1 MTRGETDKTWDKLG
15 GVGTTWGESRMGDMV
30 AKQQIVI
37 GGEEKYTYN
46 ISGSLQRAVYGL

>member
-30 AKQQIVI
+30 AKQQLDI
-37 GGEEKYTYN
+37 GGGEFIFMYHMLSHQEN
-46 ISGSLQRAVYGL
+46 I